1 MYEPDN
7 DAYDAAIQ
15 WTINEIIEALTDNP
29 SLSDSQ
35 WVCIYEEMMGN
46 DAIEAYED
54 YLKEC
59 KQS

>member
-15 WTINEIIEALTDNP
+15 WTINEIIEALTDSP

-35 WVCIYEEMMGN
+35 WVCIYEEMTGN

-54 YLKEC
+54 YIQEC
-59 KQS
+59 KS

>member
-35 WVCIYEEMMGN
+35 WVSIYEEMSGN
-46 DAIEAYED
+46 DAIEAYEN
-54 YLKEC
+54 YIKEC
-59 KQS
+59 KV